1 MVDDFVFDNTVP
13 GTTKKW
19 FSVSKPTVRIC
30 AAAADT
36 FMTLKTVLFEWNKL
50 FAADRGYNH
59 CPRKKRNNFILSIC
73 FGRCFFP
80 EIRKFYL
87 TTYLPFDSSNGDIS
101 CRMEIETM
109 ESAKHLCTAISEASR
124 KFLMHLLKQWRNS
137 TTGILFFAMADWD
150 DRVFTRDRKISRRML
165 QYKWS

>member
-1 MVDDFVFDNTVP
+1 MVDDFVYENTVQA
-13 GTTKKW
+13 TTKKW

-80 EIRKFYL
+80 EIRKFFL
-87 TTYLPFDSSNGDIS
+87 TTYRSIVVMVILVVGWKSKRWNPQSISVQPFRKQAGNSW
-101 CRMEIETM
+101 
-109 ESAKHLCTAISEASR
+109 CTC
-124 KFLMHLLKQWRNS
+124 WNS
-137 TTGILFFAMADWD
+137 DGTVQQAFYFFAMADWD

-165 QYKWS
+165 RYKWS